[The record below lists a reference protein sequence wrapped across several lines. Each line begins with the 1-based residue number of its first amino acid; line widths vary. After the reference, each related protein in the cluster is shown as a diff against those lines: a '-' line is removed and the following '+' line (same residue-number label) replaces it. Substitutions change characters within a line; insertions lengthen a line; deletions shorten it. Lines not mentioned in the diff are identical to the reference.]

1 MKNNA
6 NTSNLNVKLRKASS
20 SYGFDAPR
28 GVSRSKMSTREL
40 TLCGLMGGLCAAL
53 MLFRFPLPFMPP
65 FMDFDFTGLV
75 EIIGGFVMGPAAAV
89 AIILVKV
96 MIKALT
102 QGTTSA
108 WTGELQNI
116 ILSCSYVLPAVLIYE
131 RRKTKKMAVIGM
143 AVGTILCA
151 IVAVF
156 TNLYMIIPF
165 YASFSGLT
173 LDNILQM
180 CSAVNPFI
188 SSKPALA
195 LFGIIPFNLIKNGTL
210 SILAFIVYKK
220 LSPQIRHFLQG

>member
-151 IVAVF
+151 IIAVF

-188 SSKPALA
+188 SSKLALA